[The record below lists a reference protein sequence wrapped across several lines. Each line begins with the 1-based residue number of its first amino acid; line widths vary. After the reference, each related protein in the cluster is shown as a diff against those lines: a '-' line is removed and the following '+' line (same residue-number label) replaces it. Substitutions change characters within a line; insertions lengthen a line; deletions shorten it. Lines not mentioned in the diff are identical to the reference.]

1 MQTIIERIDEIRANS
16 VTNEEFKKVW
26 GVSIEEY
33 VSKLMDW
40 VKEFDSRN

>member
-16 VTNEEFKKVW
+16 VTNDEFKKVW
-26 GVSIEEY
+26 GVSIEEH
-33 VSKLMDW
+33 VNKLMDW

>member
-26 GVSIEEY
+26 GVSIEEQ

>member
-26 GVSIEEY
+26 GVSIDEH
-33 VSKLMDW
+33 VSKLMDL
-40 VKEFDSRN
+40 VKGFDARS